1 MSRGWAEDGKDLLEI
16 YFHNLNQKI
25 FMSINKEYSLI
36 IYTVKLSL
44 PEETL
49 EDMFNDDIVLEMA
62 ANKLKSDLEKEGVE
76 VWKMDRNILV
86 TEEGYKVIMYE
97 DSI

>member
-1 MSRGWAEDGKDLLEI
+1 
-16 YFHNLNQKI
+16 
-25 FMSINKEYSLI
+25 MSINKEYSLI

-76 VWKMDRNILV
+76 V
-86 TEEGYKVIMYE
+86 
-97 DSI
+97 

>member
-1 MSRGWAEDGKDLLEI
+1 
-16 YFHNLNQKI
+16 
-25 FMSINKEYSLI
+25 MSINKEYSLI

>member
-1 MSRGWAEDGKDLLEI
+1 
-16 YFHNLNQKI
+16 
-25 FMSINKEYSLI
+25 MSINKEYSLI

-44 PEETL
+44 PEDKL
-49 EDMFNDDIVLEMA
+49 EDMFNGDIVLEMA
-62 ANKLKSDLEKEGVE
+62 ANKLKSDLEKEGIE
-76 VWKMDRNILV
+76 VWKVDRNILV